1 MEKIRDI
8 QPFVLRR
15 MAPRGQARL
24 ADWKAAAGICPA
36 AGGGGV
42 PALALAGTDRP
53 ARPVAAAAGRIGAG
67 AGRGSGRIGADSI
80 ELRPDPHVVLEGHAG
95 VEDRVVYNPPA
106 YANGLLGGQPRARS
120 MRSYRSSK
128 SIPPPR
134 PHPCLPLFSDGFG
147 IAHCGGAVACPA
159 ASAFVH
165 PRVKQH

>member
-1 MEKIRDI
+1 MFSGEW
-8 QPFVLRR
+8 
-15 MAPRGQARL
+15 PRGGRPDMPTGRRPLGSVRQ
-24 ADWKAAAGICPA
+24 PA
-36 AGGGGV
+36 GGV
-42 PALALAGTDRP
+42 PALAPAGAGRP

-95 VEDRVVYNPPA
+95 VEDRVVYNPLHMRTA
-106 YANGLLGGQPRARS
+106 SSGGRPRARS

-134 PHPCLPLFSDGFG
+134 PRPCLPLFSDGFG

-165 PRVKQH
+165 PRAKQH